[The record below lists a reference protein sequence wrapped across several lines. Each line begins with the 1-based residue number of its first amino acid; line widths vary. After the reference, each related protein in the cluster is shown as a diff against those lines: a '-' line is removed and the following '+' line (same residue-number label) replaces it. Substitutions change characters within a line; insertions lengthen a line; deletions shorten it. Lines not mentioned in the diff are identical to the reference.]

1 MTGRVSKKLKV
12 TNLTMPNNMFS
23 IKFAL
28 ISVPGLAANGGEDG
42 SSWPLI
48 SKAMKQTAKSGQ
60 KGTSRQILNQ
70 IRQEMT
76 EIAQKGCQGLCL
88 AFHVN
93 KLSAD
98 KI

>member
-28 ISVPGLAANGGEDG
+28 ISVPGLAANRVLYGGEDG

-48 SKAMKQTAKSGQ
+48 SKAMKQ
-60 KGTSRQILNQ
+60 ND
-70 IRQEMT
+70 
-76 EIAQKGCQGLCL
+76 
-88 AFHVN
+88 N
-93 KLSAD
+93 K
-98 KI
+98 I